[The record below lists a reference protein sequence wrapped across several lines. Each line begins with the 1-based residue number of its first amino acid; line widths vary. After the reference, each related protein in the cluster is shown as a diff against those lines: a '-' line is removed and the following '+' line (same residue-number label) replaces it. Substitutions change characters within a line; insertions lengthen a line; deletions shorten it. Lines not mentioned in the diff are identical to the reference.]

1 MIKISKKSNKLNN
14 IVNFIFKHKILT
26 FLIIIL
32 LFSLPLII
40 VHFLFKWHSNISFIQ
55 SEWTAGDIISY
66 IAGFEAFLGTTILS
80 FLALWQNQ
88 QHKTENDTKDKKIIE
103 IENEKI
109 RLSNMPQF
117 IIQTCDYTKAIDHN
131 IQLSDKLQNE
141 DYVPLLYT
149 PTHGFFITENM
160 IGWASA
166 NKQLAV
172 EKNKLSNFISLINCG
187 NNTAH
192 QVKLTMKIGNDKK
205 IYIDEKVTSVKKDN
219 EIFLYLSLNSHSKI
233 NSDLFLQLSFYDC
246 FQNIYEQDFH
256 ITNTS
261 EAILVKS
268 YSDIKLTKK
277 SNCMNLQLQD

>member
-14 IVNFIFKHKILT
+14 IVNFIFKHKILI

-131 IQLSDKLQNE
+131 IQLSDKLQKE
-141 DYVPLLYT
+141 GYVALRYSQ
-149 PTHGFFITENM
+149 THGFFINENM
-160 IGWASA
+160 IDWVPD
-166 NKQLAV
+166 NQCPV
-172 EKNKLSNFISLINCG
+172 IEKIRLSNFISLVNCG

-192 QVKLTMKIGNDKK
+192 QVKLSMKIDNKLYKDKK
-205 IYIDEKVTSVKKDN
+205 AISVKKDD
-219 EIFLYLSLNSHSKI
+219 EIFLYISLSPDIEITNDI
-233 NSDLFLQLSFYDC
+233 TLQLNFYDC
-246 FQNIYEQDFH
+246 FQNVYEQCFCIKNMQED
-256 ITNTS
+256 IVIKT
-261 EAILVKS
+261 
-268 YSDIKLTKK
+268 YSDVKLIKR
-277 SNCMNLQLQD
+277 SNCMNLQLNS